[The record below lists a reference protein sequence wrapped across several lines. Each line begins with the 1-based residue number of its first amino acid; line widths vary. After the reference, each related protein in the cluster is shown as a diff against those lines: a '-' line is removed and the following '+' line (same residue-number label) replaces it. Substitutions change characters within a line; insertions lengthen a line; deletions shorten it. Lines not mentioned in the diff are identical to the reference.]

1 MTAPLP
7 DQLLEEEIRAML
19 QRRAQ
24 DVNPQLPSWRELAQ
38 RNGAVVISLRTGAP
52 VTTDADRRRRRLSR
66 QWFRPVLA
74 AAVALIVAMVGAVLV
89 QGSGPPGG
97 DAADG
102 PEPLDVPSAGQDAFD
117 PTQATPLFPV
127 TSDDASTDIPRDAY
141 LSNATETAERFLA
154 NVGLPVDAGTG
165 EVIVDNETR
174 QSTDNGDEPPI
185 QTATV
190 AWSLRAEGMPD
201 NPPLAEGTVWLR
213 NPGRGGRD
221 TWLVVGVSTLKLWL
235 TDIRRDGDRLSFT
248 VDRSTDVETYPEAQV
263 TVNNEPVGSVEVG
276 EAVPFDMAYPSGVV
290 AIIRVQHVE
299 AGLPMSITSTAVP
312 ADPNGSLQLPD
323 APPPTTSASTTPGVR
338 IGGNTVLDEVP
349 AVTMPTTVPVLP
361 GGVMVVIPDPTAALA
376 ERRGL
381 SRR

>member
-1 MTAPLP
+1 MSAPLP

-19 QRRAQ
+19 RRRAQ

-52 VTTDADRRRRRLSR
+52 VATDADRRRRRPSR

-74 AAVALIVAMVGAVLV
+74 AAVALILAMVGAVLV

-102 PEPLDVPSAGQDAFD
+102 PEPLDVPSAGQDDFD

-127 TSDDASTDIPRDAY
+127 TADDASTAIPQDDY
-141 LSNATETAERFLA
+141 LSNATDTTEQFLA
-154 NVGLPVDAGTG
+154 RVGLPVHEGSG
-165 EVIVDNETR
+165 EVIVNDERR
-174 QSTDNGDEPPI
+174 QSTLNGDERPI

-190 AWSLRAEGMPD
+190 AWSVRAEGLPE

-221 TWLVVGVSTLKLWL
+221 TWLVVGVSTRKLWL
-235 TDIRRDGDRLSFT
+235 TDIRRDGDMLSFT
-248 VDRSTDVETYPEAQV
+248 VDRTTDAEHYPEAAV
-263 TVNNEPVGSVEVG
+263 TVNDQPVGSVEIG
-276 EAVPFDMAYPSGVV
+276 EAVPFDMPYPSGEV

-312 ADPNGSLQLPD
+312 ADPDGSLRLPD
-323 APPPTTSASTTPGVR
+323 DVSTPTVSEAKAS
-338 IGGNTVLDEVP
+338 GGAVLEVP
-349 AVTMPTTVPVLP
+349 SVGMPTTIPALP
-361 GGVMVVIPDPTAALA
+361 GDVVVVIPDPTERLLA
-376 ERRGL
+376 ERRGV
-381 SRR
+381 SPR